1 MQAFP
6 KPTHGARPP
15 SGFLLRRPAGGFT
28 LIELLVVIAIIAI
41 LAGMILPAV
50 TQASKKAK
58 IMTARTDMSNLAGA
72 VNQYEATYSRM
83 PISKPSRETTTD
95 MSPDFTFGTVQGP
108 LSPGTLWN
116 SKGQPLPMI
125 GNLGRGQNNNSE
137 IVAILRDMVKT
148 AEGADTVNAGHA
160 YNPRNL
166 TLLDVKD
173 VGYIRRPG
181 GGGPATYQAKGVGP
195 DGVWRDPWGN
205 PYIITIDLDA
215 DGKCRDGFYRRQSVA
230 QEAGDLGY
238 FGLRRGPAAANDGGG
253 DRFEVSA
260 NVIAWSL
267 GPDGLA
273 DPTLKANFGVN
284 KDNVLSWQ

>member
-6 KPTHGARPP
+6 RPIP
-15 SGFLLRRPAGGFT
+15 GFGIRGRDRRGFT

-83 PISKPSRETTTD
+83 PVSKPSRESTTTT
-95 MSPDFTFGTVQGP
+95 SPDFTFGTVQGP
-108 LSPGTLWN
+108 ASPGTLWN
-116 SKGQPLPMI
+116 AKGQALPLI

-137 IVAILRDMVKT
+137 VVAILRDMVQT
-148 AEGADTVNAGHA
+148 AAGGPTVNAGHA
-160 YNPRNL
+160 YNPKNL

-173 VGYIRRPG
+173 VGYQRRPG
-181 GGGPATYQAKGVGP
+181 GAGVPTYQGKGVGP

-205 PYIITIDLDA
+205 PYIITIDLNA
-215 DGKCRDGFYRRQSVA
+215 DGKCRDGFYRRQAVS

-238 FGLRRGPAAANDGGG
+238 FGLRRGPAEAGDGGG
-253 DRFEVSA
+253 DRFEVNA
-260 NVIAWSL
+260 NVIAWSM
-267 GPDGLA
+267 GPDGVA
-273 DPTLKANFGVN
+273 DASVKANFGFN